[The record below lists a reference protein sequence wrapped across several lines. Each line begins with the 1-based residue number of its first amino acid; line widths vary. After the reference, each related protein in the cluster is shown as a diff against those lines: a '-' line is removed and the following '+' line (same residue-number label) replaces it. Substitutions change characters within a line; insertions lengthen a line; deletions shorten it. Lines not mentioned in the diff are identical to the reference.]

1 MRSHHLRH
9 SVETSGGRSTILL
22 EESGRTQ
29 TRFYQRVLL
38 PREAEVAELGGT
50 SLPEAELFLGRDD
63 RAAEEDQ
70 RVCLLHPVQE
80 DPLLLQSQGRRG
92 EGREEDQVL
101 RQSQIA
107 AQSGRSLHGQASQ
120 QIPDNLQV
128 RSTIQ
133 SRETQEDSDLLR
145 VQVVPVQMQEIEI
158 EEAEDEV
165 LLLQELSLRVSST

>member
-1 MRSHHLRH
+1 MDIKEFVDTCYHQL
-9 SVETSGGRSTILL
+9 
-22 EESGRTQ
+22 
-29 TRFYQRVLL
+29 
-38 PREAEVAELGGT
+38 
-50 SLPEAELFLGRDD
+50 
-63 RAAEEDQ
+63 
-70 RVCLLHPVQE
+70 
-80 DPLLLQSQGRRG
+80 
-92 EGREEDQVL
+92 
-101 RQSQIA
+101 QSQIA

-165 LLLQELSLRVSST
+165 LLLQELSLRLHRGPRTQQQAEAVQVR